1 MCLKMI
7 TLLTLVRQ
15 SSHTLKKCCRFII
28 STLRPAAAKAGGGGV
43 SRCLS
48 QTFDARSARSGI
60 FRELV
65 WPTALTLQATR
76 SNEVRVDSDINN
88 LLLGVRG
95 APFPLWYW
103 MVASYGMWPP
113 AQVTD
118 SVT

>member
-1 MCLKMI
+1 MCLKLI
-7 TLLTLVRQ
+7 TLLALVRQ

-28 STLRPAAAKAGGGGV
+28 STLRPAAAKGGGV
-43 SRCLS
+43 VNRCLS
-48 QTFDARSARSGI
+48 ETFDARSARSGI

-65 WPTALTLQATR
+65 WPTALTLQARR
-76 SNEVRVDSDINN
+76 SNEVRLDSGINN
-88 LLLGVRG
+88 VLLGVRG
-95 APFPLWYW
+95 ASFSLWYW